1 MKSVSMSGSLREN
14 VGKKDAKM
22 NRKNK
27 MVPCVLYGGKEQ
39 LHFVMDEK
47 AFQAIIF
54 TPEVYLADITIGDK
68 TYKTC
73 IKEVQYH
80 PVTDNILHADFVEVS
95 PNKPFIISI
104 PLKLEGTPE
113 GVLKGGRIVKKFR
126 KIRVKANLE
135 NMPDDI
141 VLNIEKLDI
150 GQSVKI
156 ADIVLPNVTIM
167 ENPAVVAVEVA
178 TTRAAETSTE
188 GTPSAA
194 K

>member
-39 LHFVMDEK
+39 LHFAMDEK
-47 AFQAIIF
+47 AFQTLIF
-54 TPEVYLADITIGDK
+54 TPEVYLADISIGDK

-80 PVTDNILHADFVEVS
+80 PVTDNILHADFVEIF

-104 PLKLEGTPE
+104 PVKLEGTPE

-126 KIRVKANLE
+126 KIRVKAILD

-150 GQSVKI
+150 GQSIKI
-156 ADIVLPNVTIM
+156 SEIVIPHVTIM
-167 ENPAVVAVEVA
+167 ENPAVVVVEVA
-178 TTRAAETSTE
+178 TTRSAETTTE
-188 GTPSAA
+188 GTTEPA